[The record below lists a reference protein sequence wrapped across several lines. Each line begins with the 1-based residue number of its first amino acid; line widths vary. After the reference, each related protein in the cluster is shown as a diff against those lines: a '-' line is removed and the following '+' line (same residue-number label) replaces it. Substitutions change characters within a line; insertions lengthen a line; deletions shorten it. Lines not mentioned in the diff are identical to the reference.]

1 VQPFSSRRCPT
12 AHPVIPSSRAQRGTL
27 PAILVAGGVLPCLV
41 GRLLFLALLFPS
53 VSLAQHS
60 PRRPPPLTPAEVVRW
75 RADLC
80 FLAAEMPKRHRN
92 LFHTLTRAEFDR
104 AVRRLDARIP
114 TLRRHE
120 IILELARLA
129 ASVGDGHTNVAP
141 ARDSA
146 IAFHAIPLRL
156 YLFADGLYVR
166 ATDSAHAGLVG
177 ARVVRLGRGTA
188 EEAVVAVRPLIGRDN
203 EMGVRYAAPYLLVM
217 PEVLHGLGLIDE
229 LDRVPMVLEHDGR
242 REEVVLAAAGLAPLM
257 ARDTDRSW
265 EPSTGWIDAREASDG
280 WPLWLRQPGNKFW
293 FIHLAPARALYVQF
307 NEVGDKPDQT
317 VAQFADSLFAFARA
331 NPVDRLVLD
340 LRLNGG
346 GNGGLNRPLVL
357 GLIRADWLRG
367 RGHLFVLIGR
377 RTFSAAQFLVSDLE
391 RWTDAI
397 FVGEPTASRGN
408 HYGDSYRIRLPNSG
422 VTVRVSTLYWQ
433 FSDPRDLRPWTPPEV
448 ATELTFD
455 DYRRNRDPALEA
467 ALAWTPEPALADQM
481 RASLGRAGRL
491 AMDSVY
497 RAYRGDPRHRYLST
511 EDPLNVLGYALL
523 QEGRADDAV
532 AVFSLNTE
540 AFPGSANAH
549 DSRGEALAAAGDTA
563 AAIRA
568 YEMAVRL
575 DPALPGAVDKLRLLR
590 GHRPESR

>member
-1 VQPFSSRRCPT
+1 VPRLVRC
-12 AHPVIPSSRAQRGTL
+12 L
-27 PAILVAGGVLPCLV
+27 
-41 GRLLFLALLFPS
+41 LALTLTLLPHDIS
-53 VSLAQHS
+53 AQHAS
-60 PRRPPPLTPAEVVRW
+60 RRPPPLTPAEVARW
-75 RADLC
+75 RADLR

-92 LFHTLTRAEFDR
+92 LFHTLTREEFDR

-114 TLRRHE
+114 ALRRHE
-120 IILELARLA
+120 IILELGRLA
-129 ASVGDGHTNVAP
+129 ARVGDGHTNVAP

-146 IAFHAIPLRL
+146 IGFHALPVRL
-156 YLFADGLYVR
+156 YFFADGLRIR
-166 ATDSAHAGLVG
+166 AADSAHAGLVG
-177 ARVVRLGRGTA
+177 ARVVRLGRATA
-188 EEAVVAVRPLIGRDN
+188 EEAMAAVRPLIGRDN
-203 EMGVRYAAPYLLVM
+203 EMGVRFAAPYLLVM
-217 PEVLHGLGLIDE
+217 PEVLHGLGLIDG
-229 LDRVPMVLEHDGR
+229 LDRVPLVLERDGR
-242 REEVVLAAAGLAPLM
+242 REDVVLAPAGLTPLM

-265 EPSTGWIDAREASDG
+265 ELLPGWVDARGAPDG

-293 FIHLAPARALYVQF
+293 FAYLAPARALYVQF
-307 NEVGDKPDQT
+307 NEVGNKPDQT
-317 VAQFADSLFAFARA
+317 VAKFADSLFAFARA
-331 NPVDRLVLD
+331 RPVDRLVLD

-346 GNGGLNRPLVL
+346 GNGALNRPLVL
-357 GLIRADWLRG
+357 GLIRADSLRG

-391 RWTDAI
+391 RWTDAL

-467 ALAWTPEPALADQM
+467 ALAWAPEAALAEQM
-481 RASLGRAGRL
+481 RAALGRGGRA
-491 AMDSVY
+491 AMDSAY
-497 RAYRGDPRHRYLST
+497 RAYRADPRHRYVST
-511 EDPLNVLGYALL
+511 EDPLNALGYALL

-532 AVFSLNTE
+532 AVFTLNTE
-540 AFPGSANAH
+540 AFPRSANAH
-549 DSRGEALAAAGDTA
+549 DSRGEALVAVGDTA

-575 DPALPGAVDKLRLLR
+575 DPALPGAADKVRVLRAR
-590 GHRPESR
+590 HQ